1 MQTERTPAQQLL
13 RACAG
18 TAAVAGVWGACKQA
32 YKLAHEDEQP
42 AWMRKTQKIAR
53 SENIAIC
60 DAARAGYDSQID
72 ALGEESKHLEAEIH
86 ELSRAKR
93 ILVL

>member
-42 AWMRKTQKIAR
+42 AWMLETRKSAK
-53 SENIAIC
+53 SENNAIYQ
-60 DAARAGYDSQID
+60 AAGAGYTKPI
-72 ALGEESKHLEAEIH
+72 AELREESKRLEAEIQ

-93 ILVL
+93 I

>member
-42 AWMRKTQKIAR
+42 AWMLETRSIAK
-53 SENIAIC
+53 SENKAIYHAAGAAYTKPIAEL
-60 DAARAGYDSQID
+60 R
-72 ALGEESKHLEAEIH
+72 EESNRLEAEIQ

-93 ILVL
+93 I